1 MDEISHGLHRLATV
15 DPDLAGEVGAIL
27 QAHGPVSADRMT
39 LLVEETLWGLS
50 QEKAFGAALAKGYAR
65 LVSGPSDSKIE
76 FFRQKVRA
84 CGRQGPTVGRVMAQH
99 LLPVLV
105 NGSHDLAPMF
115 CDVFDTMCR
124 MGTYTLKGPLKAL
137 SALLGSGDVAAGAA
151 YLNLLQSAFSQ
162 NISYNQS
169 LRFVYTLPTAVSGF
183 APLKRAWQV
192 AELTRIVRIDPLL
205 AEAFIEGKERGLDL
219 LSRDRLH
226 CFVDAAVEKFQQ
238 APDQGIK
245 FMALDS
251 SMALDLCRDLQV
263 AVPLA
268 QVQQTLMRYVRAR
281 TGASV
286 AIRPANSVRGGFS
299 GLPGETPPDA
309 SRESQAVFSDT
320 RTIYLPDEIGCFP
333 NQTENKALYMALA
346 KLEAGLLEFG
356 THDFDFEKALYL
368 CIEMAMGK
376 ETDVCPGLENI
387 PSLESGQIATGNGSD
402 LERFFNLFPDQT
414 RAAGLFTI
422 FEHGRVRLLLARHYP
437 GLVRRV
443 LPLFRTE
450 SRRMHQAGEGDRL
463 LLCLYHTIALGA
475 LEPLSLDNQSQ
486 AAVLFNIQKCF
497 EDEMVEGSADSRGR
511 GGLFVP
517 ETSARLT
524 MTAYSMLAKTPK
536 PYTAERKTKDRIGSP
551 PLFPFGRHLRPDLVF
566 NSFAELDALSR
577 KIIDALREKGVKA
590 YKSDVRKKLVDNK
603 GCLSPEDLEE
613 IVLKE
618 GVDGDRPDDD
628 QPGVDLSDI
637 DLAGLLQE
645 SGVEMLTCGDGNEDA
660 CRHPEWD
667 CNVGDYLKDYVRVMD
682 NRIQGCEGD
691 FYSQTL
697 ERHAGLVKQMRYAF
711 ELLRPEGLAIL
722 RQWIEGDQFDYRALL
737 DFALD
742 RRAGIMP
749 SDRLYIKRI
758 KQQRD
763 VAVLVL
769 VDLSRSTAN
778 QAAGSDETVLD
789 VEKAAIVLLCEA
801 LGVVGDKFALAG
813 FSGTGRFG
821 VEYFRIK
828 DFDEPV
834 GPETYANIN
843 GMKARRS
850 TRMGAAI
857 RHATQQLEQVS
868 ARVRLLMVIGDG
880 FPNDVGYKKAYAIAD
895 TRKAIL
901 EAMSKN
907 IVFKGISVN
916 MAGDPKLDELYGNLN
931 HNVISDIAELP
942 DKLLRIYGSMTC

>member
-1 MDEISHGLHRLATV
+1 MDEVTHGLNRLAAA
-15 DPDLAGEVGAIL
+15 DPDLAREVGAIVK
-27 QAHGPVSADRMT
+27 AHGPVSADRMT

-65 LVSGPSDSKIE
+65 LVGGFSDSKIE
-76 FFRQKVRA
+76 FFRQRVRA
-84 CGRQGPTVGRVMAQH
+84 YGRQGATVGRVMAQH

-105 NGSHDLAPMF
+105 HGSHDLAPTF

-124 MGTYTLKGPLKAL
+124 MGTYTLKGPFKAL
-137 SALLGSGDVAAGAA
+137 SALLRSGDVAAGTA

-162 NISYNQS
+162 DISYNQS

-183 APLKRAWQV
+183 VPFKRAWQI
-192 AELTRIVRIDPLL
+192 AELTRIVRADPLL
-205 AEAFIEGKERGLDL
+205 AEAYLEGKERGLDL
-219 LSRDRLH
+219 LSRDSLH
-226 CFVDAAVEKFQQ
+226 RFIDAAMEKFKQ
-238 APDQGIK
+238 APEQGVK

-251 SMALDLCRDLQV
+251 GMALDLCRDLQV
-263 AVPLA
+263 AVPLV
-268 QVQQTLMRYVRAR
+268 QVQQSLMRYVRAR
-281 TGASV
+281 TGKSV
-286 AIRPANSVRGGFS
+286 AIRPANSVRGDFG
-299 GLPGETPPDA
+299 GLAGEAPPGVSP
-309 SRESQAVFSDT
+309 ESHMVFSDT
-320 RTIYLPDEIGCFP
+320 RAIYLPDEIGCFP
-333 NQTENKALYMALA
+333 NQTENRALYMALA

-356 THDFDFEKALYL
+356 THDFDFEKAIEL
-368 CIEMAMGK
+368 CRGA
-376 ETDVCPGLENI
+376 DLCAGLECI
-387 PSLESGQIATGNGSD
+387 PSLEGGRAVPENGSD
-402 LERFFNLFPDQT
+402 LERFFNLFPDDT
-414 RAAGLFTI
+414 MAAGLFTI

-437 GLVRRV
+437 GLVKRV
-443 LPLFRTE
+443 LPLFRAE
-450 SRRMHQAGEGDRL
+450 SRRMQQAGEGDQL

-475 LEPLSLDNQSQ
+475 PDLLPLENQRHV
-486 AAVLFNIQKCF
+486 AVLSGIQDGFDKI
-497 EDEMVEGSADSRGR
+497 MVGCGAAHRSTESV
-511 GGLFVP
+511 FVP
-517 ETSARLT
+517 ETSALLT
-524 MTAYSMLAKTPK
+524 MTAYSMLARTLH
-536 PYTAERKTKDRIGSP
+536 PYQAEKETQHQTRST

-577 KIIDALREKGVKA
+577 NIISVLREKGVKA
-590 YKSDVRKKLVDNK
+590 YKSDVRQKLVDNK

-613 IVLKE
+613 IALKP

-628 QPGVDLSDI
+628 LPGVDLSDI

-645 SGVEMLTCGDGNEDA
+645 SGVEVLTCEDGREDA

-697 ERHAGLVKQMRYAF
+697 KRHAGLVKQMRHAF

-742 RRAGIMP
+742 RKAGIMP

-778 QAAGSDETVLD
+778 QAAGSHETVLD

-821 VEYFRIK
+821 VDYFRIK

-843 GMKARRS
+843 GMVARRS

-901 EAMSKN
+901 EAMSRN

-916 MAGDPKLDELYGNLN
+916 MAGDPKLDALYGNFN

-942 DKLLRIYGSMTC
+942 DKLLRIYGAMTKI